1 MNITRGREV
10 SMKQQVANSS
20 GGGRRGLPRYATI
33 DRRLCVTVA
42 EAAEMLGI
50 SRNFAY
56 QLVRE
61 GKLPSIRFGKRILI
75 PRAAL
80 EKMLAKDD

>member
-1 MNITRGREV
+1 MLQEV
-10 SMKQQVANSS
+10 GNRKAR
-20 GGGRRGLPRYATI
+20 GRRGLSLCATI
-33 DRRLCVTVA
+33 DRRLCVSVP
-42 EAAEMLGI
+42 EAAEMLGM

-80 EKMLAKDD
+80 GRMLEEGVSQ

>member
-1 MNITRGREV
+1 MKRDEMMAD
-10 SMKQQVANSS
+10 SMGENSS
-20 GGGRRGLPRYATI
+20 VE
-33 DRRLCVTVA
+33 RLCVTVP
-42 EAAEMLGI
+42 EAAAMLGI

-75 PRAAL
+75 PRLAL